1 MRIAAI
7 IDYELV
13 RAGQVYSRA
22 TAANGGQV
30 AFGWGSGTARTMH
43 PHVGRTCGEPNQT
56 KEVTCTQLPF
66 QLTALSQAPTRA
78 VLEQLLGRLPAGHAP
93 RQSMESMT
101 PTIDVYE
108 PARKRAETQNAGA
121 VIFLDFV
128 SSSTRTEGP
137 HGVRRACRWAD
148 EIEPVATRRLLNAG
162 VLRRPTTRSGIR
174 ARWSGSSGTSS
185 SQSAASCRRVKK
197 GEHYLKPSVGG
208 FLILPGSPHVP
219 RDHVGVWLACGGP
232 GEIAL
237 AIVDVELTGSCRSSA
252 TGARSTTRRCPSWCR
267 GGSGW

>member
-1 MRIAAI
+1 MNS
-7 IDYELV
+7 
-13 RAGQVYSRA
+13 AGPAQPAKVQR
-22 TAANGGQV
+22 TANI
-30 AFGWGSGTARTMH
+30 
-43 PHVGRTCGEPNQT
+43 
-56 KEVTCTQLPF
+56 LPF
-66 QLTALSQAPTRA
+66 ASISALKYCMMSHTT
-78 VLEQLLGRLPAGHAP
+78 ENCGFC
-93 RQSMESMT
+93 
-101 PTIDVYE
+101 
-108 PARKRAETQNAGA
+108 K
-121 VIFLDFV
+121 
-128 SSSTRTEGP
+128 SSSS
-137 HGVRRACRWAD
+137 GVFEESRFSKSWN

-197 GEHYLKPSVGG
+197 GVDYLKPSVGG